1 MISSRKTLMCLSLAA
16 MTAASSGAMAQQ
28 SVSSPWMLAA
38 SGSGAMGTHGVN
50 NASNPNRRN
59 NVGVDTGGAGTT
71 NPALRPGTTSGSSSS
86 SSSSPSSGGTSDSL
100 QQQRQQSGERMIM
113 ERKGQIQEAN

>member
-28 SVSSPWMLAA
+28 SVSSPLMLAA
-38 SGSGAMGTHGVN
+38 SGPGAMGTHGVN

-71 NPALRPGTTSGSSSS
+71 NPALRPGTASGSS